1 MEITITEDQQEGGQ
15 TEVGA
20 EVEAEAE
27 AEVGAEDN
35 PSTTLMILRYMISR
49 AVSR

>member
-1 MEITITEDQQEGGQ
+1 MEITITEDQQEVGQ

-20 EVEAEAE
+20 EVEAEAG
-27 AEVGAEDN
+27 VGAEDN
-35 PSTTLMILRYMISR
+35 PSTTLMILQYMISR